1 MLRNRTLHRPLGRL
15 SWLTPNDWVES
26 LLFGAVQ
33 VLLFAG
39 PVLLAAQMLAMA

>member
-1 MLRNRTLHRPLGRL
+1 MLTDRTLHRPLGKL
-15 SWLTPNDWVES
+15 SWFMPDQVEA

-39 PVLLAAQMLAMA
+39 PVLLAAQMLAIV